1 MNLEENF
8 LKLKENRFK
17 LSTSS
22 VHERK
27 AKLYRLKS
35 AIRLYR
41 QDIYDALAA
50 DFKKAEKETELTEVF
65 PTLHEISFA
74 LKNLKRWMRPKK
86 VKTPMVLFGA
96 SSRILPE
103 ARGVV
108 LIMAPWNY
116 PFYLIMSP
124 LIAAIAAGNAVM
136 LRPSEKTPQTSLVI
150 KKIIDYTF
158 SDSEVSVALGDIEV
172 SKKIL
177 DLSFDHIFYTGSTT
191 VGKIVMEKAAK
202 HLATVTLELGG
213 KSPVIIDSEVDLE
226 DAALKIVWGK
236 FINAGQTCVAPDY
249 IFVPKNLKE
258 NFLKRLKEKIEELYG
273 DTISGRKA
281 NPDFARLIDEKAYQR
296 MLEMLKDEKVLL
308 PDLASHDDRLF
319 IPPTV
324 LTDATFESRSM
335 KEEIFGPILPI
346 LTYNSLEEV
355 INYINLHDKPLALYI
370 FSKNKKNVKRII
382 HSTTAGG
389 TVVNNVI
396 MHLAN
401 PHLPFGGVGASGMGT
416 SHGEH
421 GFLEFSHQRAILY
434 QSPLSFG
441 RFYYPPYQSFIAK
454 IAFKILKYLE

>member
-1 MNLEENF
+1 MNLETSF
-8 LKLKENRFK
+8 LKLKENRYK
-17 LSTSS
+17 LATSS

-27 AKLYRLKS
+27 AKLLRLKA
-35 AIRLYR
+35 AIHLYR
-41 QDIYDALAA
+41 QEIYQALHA
-50 DFKKAEKETELTEVF
+50 DFRKAEKETELTEIF
-65 PTLHEISFA
+65 PSLHEISFA
-74 LKNLKRWMRPKK
+74 VKNLKRWMKPKK
-86 VKTPMVLFGA
+86 VKTPLVLFGA
-96 SSRILPE
+96 HSRILPE

-116 PFYLIMSP
+116 PFYLIISP
-124 LIAAIAAGNAVM
+124 LIAAVAAGNAVM
-136 LRPSEKTPQTSLVI
+136 LRPSEKTPQVSLII
-150 KKIIDYTF
+150 KKIMDYTF
-158 SDSEVSVALGDIEV
+158 SEAEVSVALGDIEV

-177 DLSFDHIFYTGSTT
+177 DLPFDHIFYTGSTT

-213 KSPVIIDSEVDLE
+213 KSPVIIDSDVDLE

-249 IFVPKNLKE
+249 VFVPTNLKE

-281 NPDFARLIDEKAYQR
+281 NPDFARLIDEKAYAR
-296 MLEMLKDEKVLL
+296 MLEMLKDEKILL

-319 IPPTV
+319 VPPSV
-324 LTDATFESRSM
+324 LVDATKDSRAM
-335 KEEIFGPILPI
+335 QEEIFGPILPI
-346 LTYNSLEEV
+346 LTYGHIEEV
-355 INYINLHDKPLALYI
+355 IDYINQHDKPLALYI
-370 FSKNKKNVKRII
+370 FSKNRKNIRRII
-382 HSTTAGG
+382 QSTTAGG

-434 QSPLSFG
+434 QSPLSLG
-441 RFYYPPYQSFIAK
+441 RFYYPPYDSFISK
-454 IAFKILKYLE
+454 LAFKILKYLE